1 MFMES
6 RKLENHDEKKRG
18 PIRSS
23 IDFFGSLKKELK
35 TLSWT
40 ERKELRKITKVIILS
55 TFIAG
60 FLVYFADLLIQ
71 KVLNVMGL
79 LTRLIF
85 G

>member
-1 MFMES
+1 MFMSAKKIVDHES
-6 RKLENHDEKKRG
+6 PKKN
-18 PIRSS
+18 PIRAS
-23 IDFFGSLKKELK
+23 IDFFGSIKREFK

-40 ERKELRKITKVIILS
+40 NGKELRKFTKVIIAS
-55 TFIAG
+55 TFTAG